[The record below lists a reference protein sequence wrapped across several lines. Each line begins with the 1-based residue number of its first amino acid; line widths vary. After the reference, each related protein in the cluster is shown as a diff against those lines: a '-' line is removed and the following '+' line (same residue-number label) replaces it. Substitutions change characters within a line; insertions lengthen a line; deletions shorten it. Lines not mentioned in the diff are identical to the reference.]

1 MHAASHGEPVSIEA
15 EYPHFTPRTSAGDES
30 TKELDIHAN
39 KSEFGMFR
47 L

>member
-1 MHAASHGEPVSIEA
+1 MHAAGHGAPVPIEA
-15 EYPHFTPRTSAGDES
+15 EYPHSTPRTSAGDES

-39 KSEFGMFR
+39 ESEFGMYR